1 MKSSGRTG
9 RTGPILILAVVL
21 SSCIRTTPT
30 PSPTTPVPAEV
41 TAAGAPSGGYTDD
54 FGDPTSGWRKIW
66 PLVLEAPY
74 AAEYRDGAY
83 RLWIDNDLGAYDF
96 VVATPGRSF
105 GDVRLEVD
113 IQRVEGV
120 GFAGAFLV
128 CRFDPAS
135 GSFYYVKLDGDGMAS
150 IGIYLDGEEQRVVFK
165 EVPAALLD
173 GDWVRFGAGCLG
185 STLTA
190 TVGGETIFE
199 LEDTSLQG
207 GEVGLGAGEGDG
219 GRTEI
224 LFDNFV
230 AEPLGS
236 EQAAASFPEG
246 EGPPALD
253 EGTLTPFDGEPPPP
267 EGVVDAMAERVASGE
282 WTTEQALI
290 TNLKLFAGELRL
302 DQVYEVAPES
312 LEGFGLV
319 LEASRYAAS
328 GPDAAARAEIVRLLG
343 ILLPPSDRL
352 KEYAAPEPT
361 AGGGRSGLAILP
373 PLQEDCEKLYAKGF
387 PPGSGIKCLLYK
399 QSGIG
404 GQTVTTYYPLVAL
417 PLEYAEAA
425 HQAVLTSWSTFSA
438 LKGGLSSPTMG
449 SVDLVFV
456 LLPYVEAPSVLA
468 LVPSLAPDPTCK
480 ITVFLGAIQANEK
493 SKSGPNDY
501 GRFQQ
506 TVAHEVFHCY
516 QQWNFPDHFPNQ
528 ADSSDWGVQDWW
540 GEGTAEYFS
549 NVAFPTVNDEWGRI
563 PGFDFKSASKSLVEL
578 SYNNTVFFQYM
589 ANTLTNDG
597 LLKLLHGL
605 PYSGNEQDQAA
616 ALSKWPD
623 IDQHFHDFG
632 RAFFDG
638 QIKDSSG
645 ALLPSG
651 PPVVLDDDYLSIFE
665 SQIRLMEARPFV
677 LKRVAV
683 FFPQGHRYSI
693 SAVTKGSLPGLDA
706 VRRGAA
712 AGFPWA
718 EWPPQLAAGCK
729 DAVYLML
736 MTSTAPSPSGTFAVE
751 LTLTRDE
758 PVVCDACLAGQWR
771 LLHESLA
778 DYLAAPFAGTPGLF
792 TFVDGGGLW
801 IYTFTSSGG
810 ISATINYALG
820 YKLNQGSETLP
831 IVAQVVL
838 TIAGKGAGSYWVML
852 PGTLAM
858 EASTSNI
865 KMEQTIAI
873 NGQTVAGDSPIDFNP
888 LPPGTSSADYEC
900 TPTTLVLWP
909 AGAEQAGLPPL
920 TFERFGNAP

>member
-1 MKSSGRTG
+1 MLAPSNLTRHLMVLSAITLTAACSRPTPAPTATPVAVAQAAEYGYRDDFSDRSSGWRPVWPLLLETPHGAEYADGAYRIWIDNDQGSYDIVVASSGRTYDD
-9 RTGPILILAVVL
+9 VL
-21 SSCIRTTPT
+21 M
-30 PSPTTPVPAEV
+30 EV
-41 TAAGAPSGGYTDD
+41 
-54 FGDPTSGWRKIW
+54 
-66 PLVLEAPY
+66 
-74 AAEYRDGAY
+74 
-83 RLWIDNDLGAYDF
+83 
-96 VVATPGRSF
+96 
-105 GDVRLEVD
+105 DVR
-113 IQRVEGV
+113 RVEGEPY
-120 GFAGAFLV
+120 AGAFLL
-128 CRFDPAS
+128 CRLDIVS
-135 GSFYYVKLDGDGMAS
+135 GSFYYFKLDGDGIAS
-150 IGIYLDGEEQRVVFK
+150 IGYYLEGEDQRTVFQ
-165 EVPAALLD
+165 EVPAHL
-173 GDWVRFGAGCLG
+173 GVGETVRFGASCLG
-185 STLTA
+185 SKLA
-190 TVGGETIFE
+190 VTVDGETVFE
-199 LEDTSLQG
+199 WHEASLASGQI
-207 GEVGLGAGEGDG
+207 GLGAGEGDE

-246 EGPPALD
+246 EGSLAPD

-302 DQVYEVAPES
+302 DQVYGVAPES

-328 GPDAAARAEIVRLLG
+328 GPDAAAREEIVRLLG

-352 KEYAAPEPT
+352 REYADPEPT
-361 AGGGRSGLAILP
+361 AGIGRSGLAILP

-425 HQAVLTSWSTFSA
+425 HQAVLTSWSTFNA
-438 LKGGLSSPTMG
+438 LKGGLSSTTMG

-456 LLPYVEAPSVLA
+456 LLPYVEAPTVLA

-493 SKSGPNDY
+493 AKSGPNDY

-506 TVAHEVFHCY
+506 TVAHEMFHCY
-516 QQWNFPDHFPNQ
+516 QQWNFPEHFPNQ
-528 ADSSDWGVQDWW
+528 ADSSDWAVQDWW

-549 NVAFPTVNDEWGRI
+549 NVAYPTVNDEWGRI
-563 PGFDFKSASKSLVEL
+563 PGFDYKSASKSLVEL

-605 PYSGNEQDQAA
+605 PYSGSEQDQAA
-616 ALSKWPD
+616 ALSKWPA
-623 IDQHFHDFG
+623 IEQHFHDFG

-638 QIKDSSG
+638 KIKDSSG

-712 AGFPWA
+712 AGFPWG

-729 DAVYLML
+729 DAVYLMM

-758 PVVCDACLAGQWR
+758 PVVCDACIAGQWR

-778 DYLAAPFAGTPGLF
+778 DYLAAPFAGTPGFF
-792 TFVDGGGLW
+792 TYVDGGGLW
-801 IYTFTSSGG
+801 IYTFTSAGG
-810 ISATINYALG
+810 ISTTINYALG
-820 YKLNQGSETLP
+820 YELNQGSETLP
-831 IVAQVVL
+831 VVAQVVL

-873 NGQTVAGDSPIDFNP
+873 NGQIAAGDSPIAFNP
-888 LPPGTSSADYEC
+888 LPLGTSSVDYEC
-900 TPTTLVLWP
+900 SPTTLLLWP
-909 AGAEQAGLPPL
+909 AAAEQAGMPPL
-920 TFERFGNAP
+920 AFERFGNAP